1 MCQVNKP
8 REERDVTD
16 HKNFLKNVKNYATE
30 IATGISE
37 ISTKD
42 ETTIVIE

>member
-8 REERDVTD
+8 SEERDVTD
-16 HKNFLKNVKNYATE
+16 HKKFLENVKNYITE
-30 IATGISE
+30 IATEISE